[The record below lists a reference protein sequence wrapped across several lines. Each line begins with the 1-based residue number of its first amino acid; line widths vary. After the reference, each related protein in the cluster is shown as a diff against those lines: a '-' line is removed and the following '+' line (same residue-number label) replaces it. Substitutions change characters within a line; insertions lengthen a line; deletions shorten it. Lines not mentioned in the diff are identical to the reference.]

1 MTIIETFPCGEWMSE
16 AEKSPTPSLLLSDR
30 RSSEEVGTPP
40 KKRRRT
46 ASCVKKGGKS
56 QNSAP
61 PLKQAECLCFEPLI
75 VGEEDETQVSQAP
88 ESGTAAQES
97 GKVTQNQRRATKTR
111 GKRAN
116 SSQTHAVCSILMA
129 VLSQDSAVKVC
140 DWKDGTKGISWA
152 AWYKI

>member
-1 MTIIETFPCGEWMSE
+1 MCE
-16 AEKSPTPSLLLSDR
+16 
-30 RSSEEVGTPP
+30 
-40 KKRRRT
+40 
-46 ASCVKKGGKS
+46 KGGKS
-56 QNSAP
+56 QNSTP

-140 DWKDGTKGISWA
+140 D
-152 AWYKI
+152 

>member
-1 MTIIETFPCGEWMSE
+1 MRWVNERSGKKPNAFSASE
-16 AEKSPTPSLLLSDR
+16 RQTKQWR
-30 RSSEEVGTPP
+30 GGH
-40 KKRRRT
+40 T
-46 ASCVKKGGKS
+46 AKEAKEDSFLCEKGGKS
-56 QNSAP
+56 QNSTP
-61 PLKQAECLCFEPLI
+61 PQEQAECLCFEPLI

-129 VLSQDSAVKVC
+129 VLSQDGAVKKYVIE
-140 DWKDGTKGISWA
+140 KDGTKSISWA

>member
-1 MTIIETFPCGEWMSE
+1 M
-16 AEKSPTPSLLLSDR
+16 
-30 RSSEEVGTPP
+30 
-40 KKRRRT
+40 
-46 ASCVKKGGKS
+46 KKGGKS

-61 PLKQAECLCFEPLI
+61 PQNQAESLCFEPL
-75 VGEEDETQVSQAP
+75 VGEEDETQESQAP

-129 VLSQDSAVKVC
+129 VLSQDGAVKKYVIE
-140 DWKDGTKGISWA
+140 KDGTKSISWA
-152 AWYKI
+152 AVIQDIKALQPGDKSWLQLDHQTKF